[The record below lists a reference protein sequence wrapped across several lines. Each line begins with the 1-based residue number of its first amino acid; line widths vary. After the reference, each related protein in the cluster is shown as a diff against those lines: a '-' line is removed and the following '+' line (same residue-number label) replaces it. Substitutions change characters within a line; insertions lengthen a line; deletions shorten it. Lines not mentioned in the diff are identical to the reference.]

1 MESNNRV
8 VLVTGPT
15 GGLGAAVVRAFA
27 DEGARLVL
35 TSRKCEELEAL
46 ASELILDAD
55 RALLVP
61 ADVTNVEQVQ
71 ALVQAAH
78 ARFGAIDAAI
88 HVSGGYRAGTSV
100 PDTDLEAWNFMLNL
114 NLTSAF
120 IVARAVLPGMLER
133 RSGKLVFISS
143 RADSQ
148 PAANQAAYAV
158 SKGAL
163 EVFVRNLAE
172 ETRAHGVN
180 VNAVSPSIIDTPTNR
195 KGIPHADFSAWVQPE
210 SLAGVIR
217 FLASDAARDIHGAIV
232 PCTARRSST

>member
-1 MESNNRV
+1 MEHNNRV

-27 DEGARLVL
+27 DEGVRFVL
-35 TSRKCEELEAL
+35 TSRKRADLETL
-46 ASELILDAD
+46 VSELMLDSD
-55 RALLVP
+55 RTLLIP
-61 ADVTNVEQVQ
+61 ADVTNVEQVS

-78 ARFGAIDAAI
+78 ERFGAIDVAV
-88 HVSGGYRAGTSV
+88 HVSGGYRAGKSV

-133 RSGKLVFISS
+133 RRGKLVFISS
-143 RADSQ
+143 RAGSLSA
-148 PAANQAAYAV
+148 PNQAAYAV

-163 EVFVRNLAE
+163 EVLVRNLAE
-172 ETRAHGVN
+172 EMRAHGIN
-180 VNAVSPSIIDTPTNR
+180 VNAVSPSIIDTPANR
-195 KGIPHADFSAWVQPE
+195 KGIPNADFSAWVQPE

-217 FLASDAARDIHGAIV
+217 FLASDAASAIHGAIV
-232 PCTARRSST
+232 PVYGNA